1 MQRLFRLIAL
11 SMCSAVM
18 AQSPPR
24 AVLLVHRVT
33 NTGTEPITAA
43 TACCILPTTNRY
55 QEVIGRRIDPEPAET
70 RPDLEGQDVITVPL
84 GPLAPGET
92 KAVRVLMWVRSRAVN
107 MPLLGPPL
115 RRPIATSGPTSEPAE
130 GGGLPPAVRRGQLS
144 DGSLLTLDRVRP
156 IALAQA
162 GNAKRDLDRARLMY
176 EFLTRT
182 VQYDIDEEFSTAEEI
197 LMGKSASCSELAYTY
212 VALCRSLGLPTRIVS
227 AYVDREPTQFA
238 TDWRTHR
245 WAEVYTEDFGWVPV
259 DPTNRITDGR
269 RQFFGRQDG
278 RYLTVIDDG
287 VPMSDG
293 GPDPSWLVLAAKVEP
308 AGAPYMVERTAAW
321 RTSGNRTDEARFFQE
336 ACAVIRAPE
345 PLVRRSAVESWSR
358 SRETLAM
365 AFLLEA
371 LYDLDPQVRIA
382 AAEAIGRMGNV
393 STILPLMLILDQEKV
408 PAVMQALFDA
418 VRQVYDRSSGE
429 RRAEAVAELARS
441 RKPEALAILHGAWT
455 DRAREVR
462 KAAVLALYKFGDRPE
477 VHEAYR
483 SLSYDS
489 DEYIRTMAALR
500 WSRLNSPESI
510 PLLIDLLGS
519 EVRWDRAQALAEL
532 QRRSG
537 RTFDYDPAASPRSRR
552 NVEAVQQFMEWAAR
566 QAQPMVSTAPG

>member
-393 STILPLMLILDQEKV
+393 ITILPLMLILDQEKV